1 MTKRLWMVLAVMA
14 NAVCIC
20 MAQDNIVR
28 MLPENGATE
37 VNIDTHLT
45 LIMSDD
51 VTIGQKGFV
60 SVYDKQTGKLVDR
73 LDMSIPAGPTERQP
87 KNPKAQY
94 TPVPYIYKSQPITNR
109 NTKAGTPSGVN
120 AWDKGRY
127 QLDIIGGFSD
137 GFHFYPMITKGKQVT
152 IYLHHNMLEY
162 GHEY

>member
-20 MAQDNIVR
+20 LAQDNIVR

-60 SVYDKQTGKLVDR
+60 SV
-73 LDMSIPAGPTERQP
+73 
-87 KNPKAQY
+87 
-94 TPVPYIYKSQPITNR
+94 
-109 NTKAGTPSGVN
+109 
-120 AWDKGRY
+120 
-127 QLDIIGGFSD
+127 
-137 GFHFYPMITKGKQVT
+137 
-152 IYLHHNMLEY
+152 
-162 GHEY
+162 